1 MEENEEEKEKRKK
14 GKNIENQ
21 ENQENIKLSLYN
33 KNFLLIN
40 KTYIKSNIIVI

>member
-21 ENQENIKLSLYN
+21 ENQENIKLSLFN
-33 KNFLLIN
+33 KNILLIN
-40 KTYIKSNIIVI
+40 KTYIKAILL